1 MIGYHLKLL
10 WRVHIV
16 QPFLQKKK
24 SVKVNDKC
32 KCLVNKTSE
41 TIEQIPYFSDVFIVN
56 LKLLSLLLPR
66 LFIFSNSFAEFIPKM
81 RNMQQVFAFSGKWM
95 ERNDRL

>member
-1 MIGYHLKLL
+1 M
-10 WRVHIV
+10 VHF
-16 QPFLQKKK
+16 FLEKKK

-32 KCLVNKTSE
+32 KWLVNKTPE
-41 TIEQIPYFSDVFIVN
+41 IIEQIPYFSDVFIVN

-66 LFIFSNSFAEFIPKM
+66 VLIFSNSFAEFIPKM
-81 RNMQQVFAFSGKWM
+81 RNMQQVFVFSGKWM

>member
-1 MIGYHLKLL
+1 M
-10 WRVHIV
+10 VHF
-16 QPFLQKKK
+16 FLEKKK

-32 KCLVNKTSE
+32 KWLVNKTPE

-66 LFIFSNSFAEFIPKM
+66 LLIFSNSFAEFIPKM
-81 RNMQQVFAFSGKWM
+81 RNMQQVFVFSDKCM

>member
-1 MIGYHLKLL
+1 M
-10 WRVHIV
+10 VHF
-16 QPFLQKKK
+16 FLEKKK

-32 KCLVNKTSE
+32 KWLVNKTPE
-41 TIEQIPYFSDVFIVN
+41 IIEQIPYFSDVFIVN

-66 LFIFSNSFAEFIPKM
+66 LLIFSNSFVEFIPKM
-81 RNMQQVFAFSGKWM
+81 RNMQQVFVFSGKWM